1 MKNQYMSATCPVLSN
16 FQLLEREIFG
26 NEKADPRLRISVY
39 QKKKK
44 KESLLFLIKLDR
56 KIQMYA
62 WVLQKSLQ
70 VIEG

>member
-26 NEKADPRLRISVY
+26 NEKADARLRISVY

-44 KESLLFLIKLDR
+44 KNLFFF
-56 KIQMYA
+56 
-62 WVLQKSLQ
+62 
-70 VIEG
+70 E

>member
-26 NEKADPRLRISVY
+26 NEKGNARVRISVY

-44 KESLLFLIKLDR
+44 KGISSFLNK
-56 KIQMYA
+56 
-62 WVLQKSLQ
+62 V
-70 VIEG
+70 G

>member
-26 NEKADPRLRISVY
+26 NEKADARVRISVY
-39 QKKKK
+39 QKKK

>member
-26 NEKADPRLRISVY
+26 NEKGDARVRISVY

-44 KESLLFLIKLDR
+44 KNLFFF
-56 KIQMYA
+56 
-62 WVLQKSLQ
+62 
-70 VIEG
+70 